1 MTTVGQNEKKTRTRA
16 VALFQERS
24 HYIRPI

>member
-1 MTTVGQNEKKTRTRA
+1 MTTVGQNEKKTRTCA

-24 HYIRPI
+24 LYVRPI